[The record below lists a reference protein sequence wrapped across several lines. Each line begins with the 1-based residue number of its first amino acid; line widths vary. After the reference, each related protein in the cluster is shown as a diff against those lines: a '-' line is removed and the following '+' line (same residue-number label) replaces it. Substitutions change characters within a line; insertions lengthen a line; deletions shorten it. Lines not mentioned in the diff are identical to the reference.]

1 MGFGLKLGIKCL
13 IALVIVAMTPF
24 CVSASD
30 TTTTFQTGPF
40 RGNIDLG
47 VPCAKLDI
55 REPIQSELLTGER
68 FTDYK
73 INLCNGSLV
82 VLMFK
87 KYDSL
92 GFVFA
97 GDYGTDSIQS
107 NLLRLGADKDTITV
121 FERKIDGKPGAV
133 GSGYVPER
141 GFDVYL
147 AGFFAS
153 SDTIG
158 QIMANNYTVMIS
170 ALKTIHVTENA

>member
-1 MGFGLKLGIKCL
+1 LKLGTKCF
-13 IALVIVAMTPF
+13 IVLVIEIMAS
-24 CVSASD
+24 VSACASD

-40 RGNIDLG
+40 SGSIDLG
-47 VPCAKLDI
+47 VPCDKLDI
-55 REPIQSELLTGER
+55 RAPIQSELLTGER

-73 INLCNGSLV
+73 ISLCNGSLV
-82 VLMFK
+82 ILTFK
-87 KYDSL
+87 KYDPL

-107 NLLRLGADKDTITV
+107 DLLRLGTDKDTITV

-153 SDTIG
+153 SDTTCN
-158 QIMANNYTVMIS
+158 IMANNYTVMIS
-170 ALKTIHVTENA
+170 ALKTIKATEAA